1 MLQGFYA
8 IGVLLH
14 PLKQDKHLTV
24 RSLWE
29 QVHCHSLDWMEWGA
43 FYSVR
48 WGPAEAGGREVPILA
63 PQKFL

>member
-1 MLQGFYA
+1 MFQDSYA

-24 RSLWE
+24 WSLWE
-29 QVHCHSLDWMEWGA
+29 QVHCYSLDWVEWDA
-43 FYSVR
+43 LHSVR
-48 WGPAEAGGREVPILA
+48 WGPAETGGREVPMLA